1 MCHYRLMKLITK
13 VLITALA
20 LLVVARYIPGIEI
33 TGLYIALVAAVIIGL
48 LNLIVKPVLIVLT
61 LPITIVTLGLFIF
74 VINAGLFW
82 FVASFVDGF
91 DVVGFW
97 PALFGSLV
105 VSIISAIGNKFID

>member
-1 MCHYRLMKLITK
+1 MKLITK